1 MQPFFAT
8 TWQRSL
14 ERVGGTLLGGGVAA
28 LLSALMTSRLHVVG
42 LLPVL
47 GALAL
52 AVRQVSYG
60 VYIAVYTPTV
70 ILLVESIHP
79 GESQWRIAAAR
90 AGFTILGGM
99 IAVAANTV
107 LWPSWE
113 PDRVLARPAH
123 GHWRARGL
131 RYRGAG
137 AGRSRSARRSRAP
150 GSRAREQ

>member
-1 MQPFFAT
+1 
-8 TWQRSL
+8 
-14 ERVGGTLLGGGVAA
+14 
-28 LLSALMTSRLHVVG
+28 MTSRLHIVG
-42 LLPVL
+42 MLPVL

-79 GESQWRIAAAR
+79 GESQWRIASAR

-113 PDRVLARPAH
+113 PDRVMRLTCSVAIAAH
-123 GHWRARGL
+123 AAYAAVVL
-131 RYRGAG
+131 G
-137 AGRSRSARRSRAP
+137 AGRSGPPRGSGAP
-150 GSRAREQ
+150 RGGACEQ